1 MAANA
6 PNPKPPNQAAAW
18 TRNAVV
24 LVAMTLLIVCG
35 YRACVPDDPTT
46 TVTIA
51 EEIAEPLPPLDE
63 EVAVIEEEPL
73 IEPEPWTEPEPE
85 PVAEAVVVVPP
96 VAAAPAAKAAASKP
110 VAAKKP
116 TPAPKRGLETGPILG
131 GVAAAGA
138 AGAAGA
144 AAGTAGGAPGAVPP
158 VGAAGPAAFAAA
170 PAPPAEFLPIGPAT
184 TQFTDPL
191 APVGSDAA
199 TAFGVRPGL
208 PLPDTS
214 LAVIQPCDASS
225 CNVNVGSPVGP
236 VGFVI
241 VGGGWPPPGP

>member
-35 YRACVPDDPTT
+35 YRACVPEDPTPP
-46 TVTIA
+46 VTIT
-51 EEIAEPLPPLDE
+51 EEIAEPLPPIAE
-63 EVAVIEEEPL
+63 ESLEIEEEVL

-96 VAAAPAAKAAASKP
+96 VAAAPAPKPAAPKA

-116 TPAPKRGLETGPILG
+116 APAPKRGVETGPIVG
-131 GVAAAGA
+131 SVAAAGA
-138 AGAAGA
+138 AGAAA
-144 AAGTAGGAPGAVPP
+144 AAATAGGAPAVAPP
-158 VGAAGPAAFAAA
+158 VGAAGPQALAAA
-170 PAPPAEFLPIGPAT
+170 PIPPAEFLPIGPAT

-191 APVGSDAA
+191 APVGADAA
-199 TAFGVRPGL
+199 SAFGVRPGL
-208 PLPDTS
+208 PLPDNS
-214 LAVIQPCDASS
+214 LAVIQPCDATS
-225 CNVNVGSPVGP
+225 CGASVGSAVGRAGL
-236 VGFVI
+236 VV
-241 VGGGWPPPGP
+241 VGGGLPRGGP